1 MMKLE
6 EEELD
11 ERWFDGFDDRSNLT
25 NHTEANLVCWF
36 QVINSTIDKF
46 IKFIVLNLL
55 YAFKFIVPL

>member
-1 MMKLE
+1 MNG
-6 EEELD
+6 
-11 ERWFDGFDDRSNLT
+11 DGLDDRSNLT
-25 NHTEANLVCWF
+25 NQTEANLVSRP